1 MSVLLIVGSSDL
13 QVEGED
19 QKVAQEASHIFDI
32 AQQFCASAFQIAQ
45 LLLALA
51 EHMRQRPQ
59 LFGGGGEF
67 PRRFS
72 NGFAVKK
79 GTQLLE
85 VFELLT
91 DQRDGGFEYRS
102 RAREFPLDLASR
114 SFQMA

>member
-1 MSVLLIVGSSDL
+1 MLIVGGSDL

-19 QKVAQEASHIFDI
+19 QKVAQKASHIFDI
-32 AQQFCASAFQIAQ
+32 AQQFSASAFQIAQ
-45 LLLALA
+45 LLPALT
-51 EHMRQRPQ
+51 EHIRQRPQ

-72 NGFAVKK
+72 NSFAVKK
-79 GTQLLE
+79 VTQLLK

-102 RAREFPLDLASR
+102 GAREFPLDLASR